1 MDLTPR
7 CIEVDLSRC
16 EPVGLSNSAEFV
28 KQIACVRTASAGTP
42 LGDLFFALGAQGC
55 MTVPKDLAFPLRDL
69 VDWQT
74 FRHVLLGATA
84 ASFLLVSGDRNVD
97 ARAYLHQ
104 QWAPEQTNQRSN
116 VNLRIQRLLTVK
128 SAFGSS
134 NSDLARML
142 RVSRTQLYKWLS
154 DDQEVQLEAENW
166 SRLADLDML
175 AREWNKLSARPL
187 RVFLTEEVESGAT
200 LLSLL
205 STQHLD
211 VRTIRAA
218 MARYAALPPAMDS
231 RDSKLRVEGVRPR
244 PRAGKSYWDE

>member
-1 MDLTPR
+1 
-7 CIEVDLSRC
+7 
-16 EPVGLSNSAEFV
+16 
-28 KQIACVRTASAGTP
+28 
-42 LGDLFFALGAQGC
+42 
-55 MTVPKDLAFPLRDL
+55 
-69 VDWQT
+69 
-74 FRHVLLGATA
+74 
-84 ASFLLVSGDRNVD
+84 
-97 ARAYLHQ
+97 
-104 QWAPEQTNQRSN
+104 
-116 VNLRIQRLLTVK
+116 
-128 SAFGSS
+128 
-134 NSDLARML
+134 ML